1 MALRWGE
8 AVRESEVPSSVVNST
23 LRSDFS
29 GRPFFSSFF
38 SCFLSSFFSCFLS
51 VSCAAAS
58 WRFTPA
64 SSATSP
70 PNMPPRAIANTTN
83 HAVLPRR
90 LDCFAVMLVSSVPA
104 FKKFEQKFEARNPV
118 DYRPGDRHPLFLP
131 INRNPH
137 GSVSPPQDAAGALRF
152 RLLITAAPAARLL
165 RLPDDV
171 GNARVVP
178 LFFQR
183 GEFLIREFLDLCPSI
198 IYQRP
203 PFLKLCF

>member
-118 DYRPGDRHPLFLP
+118 DYRPGDGHTLFLA
-131 INRNPH
+131 IRRKPH
-137 GSVSPPQDAAGALRF
+137 GSVSPPQEEDG
-152 RLLITAAPAARLL
+152 ARLL
-165 RLPDDV
+165 RLPITA
-171 GNARVVP
+171 GPGARVA
-178 LFFQR
+178 R
-183 GEFLIREFLDLCPSI
+183 GRDHGRDGRLRRRC
-198 IYQRP
+198 
-203 PFLKLCF
+203 CH